1 MPHPSP
7 VKQTHRCWRGPR
19 PERVSE
25 PQQPP
30 KRYDGVTPT
39 AGGRSSESRPVEAL
53 LTYRHGS
60 PQAQDP
66 CMSIGLWILLGL
78 MAWIIV
84 PLPLALLIGR
94 LIRRGDEPEVVGAE
108 ALVPR
113 TALVSR
119 PEVRGVG

>member
-1 MPHPSP
+1 
-7 VKQTHRCWRGPR
+7 
-19 PERVSE
+19 
-25 PQQPP
+25 
-30 KRYDGVTPT
+30 
-39 AGGRSSESRPVEAL
+39 
-53 LTYRHGS
+53 
-60 PQAQDP
+60 
-66 CMSIGLWILLGL
+66 MSIGLWILLGL

-113 TALVSR
+113 AALVSR